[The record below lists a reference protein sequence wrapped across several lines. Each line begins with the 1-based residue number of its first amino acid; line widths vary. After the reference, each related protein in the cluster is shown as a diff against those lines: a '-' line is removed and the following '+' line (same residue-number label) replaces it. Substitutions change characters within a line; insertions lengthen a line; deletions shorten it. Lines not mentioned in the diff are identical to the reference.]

1 MNHYEQLSDT
11 RKREEQKMKPW
22 EEWEQEQK
30 KETSKQKKEKSLYAQ
45 KMLELPWQRE
55 RTQQM
60 MKPKMETETTKMNK
74 TFSSS
79 ASSSFPYLSPSPFR
93 DPRIWNPRFRRLCSS
108 TSDAHAQSQSPNLVG
123 RFRVFPKENPF
134 GIEWISLCF
143 ANDAKFSILVS
154 STLDRCYLK
163 IPVIDWILGFLQMC

>member
-1 MNHYEQLSDT
+1 MNHYEQLSDI

-45 KMLELPWQRE
+45 KMLELPSQRE

-93 DPRIWNPRFRRLCSS
+93 DPRI
-108 TSDAHAQSQSPNLVG
+108 
-123 RFRVFPKENPF
+123 
-134 GIEWISLCF
+134 
-143 ANDAKFSILVS
+143 
-154 STLDRCYLK
+154 
-163 IPVIDWILGFLQMC
+163 